1 MKINIQG
8 IKFHLPWARC
18 LIFSILLLLLP
29 LISYSSQLIF
39 TIQIGS
45 YISLASAEKK
55 FDLLTHR
62 LDKDKLDYLRI
73 EKLGKYYT
81 LRLGKF
87 GNHSAAKNF
96 FKTVKPRL
104 PKAIIRQTYLKNKKI
119 IKLYTDSSGKKKKVK
134 AKAPS
139 GPGPD
144 KMQPQV
150 AGKSSEKLK
159 DIALKEKTAN
169 RVKENTL
176 SVHAPEKLQPQVAKE
191 SYENI
196 KGMSLQEKIET
207 VQALSDKKDFNS
219 AEEILRGEIT
229 VQPEHPDL
237 NAWLGA
243 VLLNM
248 DQPLEAMKYF
258 KKAAELAPKAPDF
271 HNGIGYCLFFLNR
284 FDKAINAFKKAIS
297 LDPEH
302 LDALI
307 GLCLSYAKSGKKESA
322 LDVYN
327 NLEGLDKETSDNILK
342 IIKMSS

>member
-8 IKFHLPWARC
+8 IKFRLPWARC
-18 LIFSILLLLLP
+18 LNFSILLLLLP

-55 FDLLTHR
+55 YDLLTHR

-87 GNHSAAKNF
+87 GNHSVAKKF

-119 IKLYTDSSGKKKKVK
+119 IKLYTDSSSVKKKKIK

-139 GPGPD
+139 VPGSY
-144 KMQPQV
+144 KIQPQ
-150 AGKSSEKLK
+150 
-159 DIALKEKTAN
+159 I
-169 RVKENTL
+169 
-176 SVHAPEKLQPQVAKE
+176 AKE

-196 KGMSLQEKIET
+196 KGMSLQEKIAT

-219 AEEILRGEIT
+219 AEEILRGEIA

-258 KKAAELAPKAPDF
+258 KKAAELSPKAPDF

-284 FDKAINAFKKAIS
+284 FDKAIDAFNKAIS

-307 GLCLSYAKSGKKESA
+307 GLCISYAKSGKKESA
-322 LDVYN
+322 LDIYN

>member
-8 IKFHLPWARC
+8 IKFRLPWARC

-55 FDLLTHR
+55 YDLLTHR

-87 GNHSAAKNF
+87 GNHSAAKKF

-119 IKLYTDSSGKKKKVK
+119 IKLYTDSSSVKKKKVK

-139 GPGPD
+139 VPGPN
-144 KMQPQV
+144 KIQPQV

-159 DIALKEKTAN
+159 DIVLKEKTVN
-169 RVKENTL
+169 RVEENTL
-176 SVHAPEKLQPQVAKE
+176 SVPAPEKLQPQVAK
-191 SYENI
+191 NI
-196 KGMSLQEKIET
+196 KGMSLQEKIAT

-219 AEEILRGEIT
+219 AEEILRGEIA

-258 KKAAELAPKAPDF
+258 KKAVELSPKAPDF

-284 FDKAINAFKKAIS
+284 FDKAVDAFNKAIS

-307 GLCLSYAKSGKKESA
+307 GLCISYAKSGKKESA
-322 LDVYN
+322 LDIYN